1 MKPFRTIRSRGI
13 IRAATAATT
22 ALAAMLALGT
32 VAAQPPMANA
42 AEVEYLSV
50 PSPSMGRN
58 ITVEFQGGGP
68 KAVYLLDG
76 LRAQDDRN
84 GWDINTGAFSW
95 FNGSGVSVVMPV
107 GGESSFYTDWYR
119 PATGNGTTQTYKWET
134 FLTSEL
140 PAWLSANKGVSP
152 SGNAVVGLSMSGS
165 AALILAAYHPGQFV
179 YAGSLSGFLNL
190 SANYWPLLVSVAMA
204 DAGGFNALDM
214 WGPFGGGAW
223 QRNDPML
230 HVGQL
235 VADNTARLGV
245 QRQRQPD
252 RSRRRTG
259 QRADSRA
266 VPRGPDHPD
275 QPRVRDPLRIGGWP
289 QRGLQLPAQRHAQLG
304 VLGWSAPGDEARHPA
319 GAGRLTE
326 RLTAAE
332 AASPAR
338 RVARRCGRPC
348 RWRSAPG

>member
-1 MKPFRTIRSRGI
+1 
-13 IRAATAATT
+13 
-22 ALAAMLALGT
+22 
-32 VAAQPPMANA
+32 
-42 AEVEYLSV
+42 
-50 PSPSMGRN
+50 
-58 ITVEFQGGGP
+58 
-68 KAVYLLDG
+68 VYLLDG

-95 FNGSGVSVVMPV
+95 FNDSGVAVVMPV

-204 DAGGFNALDM
+204 DAGGFNALAM
-214 WGPFGGGAW
+214 WGPYGGGAW

-235 VADNTARLGV
+235 VSNNTRVWVYSGNGNPTDLDAGLGNA
-245 QRQRQPD
+245 Q
-252 RSRRRTG
+252 
-259 QRADSRA
+259 
-266 VPRGPDHPD
+266 
-275 QPRVRDPLRIGGWP
+275 I
-289 QRGLQLPAQRHAQLG
+289 PAQFLEGVTIRANHEFEARYESAGGRNGVFNFPPNGTHSWGYWGGQLQAMKPDIQR
-304 VLGWSAPGDEARHPA
+304 VLG
-319 GAGRLTE
+319 
-326 RLTAAE
+326 
-332 AASPAR
+332 ASPTA
-338 RVARRCGRPC
+338 
-348 RWRSAPG
+348 

>member
-1 MKPFRTIRSRGI
+1 MKPFRTLRSRGI
-13 IRAATAATT
+13 IRAARAAVA
-22 ALAAMLALGT
+22 ALLALGT
-32 VAAQPPMANA
+32 VTAQPPA
-42 AEVEYLSV
+42 AHAADVEYLSV

-58 ITVEFQGGGP
+58 ITVQFQGGGP

-95 FNGSGVSVVMPV
+95 FNDSGVSVVMPV

-152 SGNAVVGLSMSGS
+152 NGNAVVGLSMSGS

-190 SANYWPLLVSVAMA
+190 SANYWPLLVSLAMA

-214 WGPFGGGAW
+214 WGPYGGGAW

-235 VADNTARLGV
+235 VANNTRVWVYSGNGNPTDLDAGLGNA
-245 QRQRQPD
+245 Q
-252 RSRRRTG
+252 
-259 QRADSRA
+259 
-266 VPRGPDHPD
+266 
-275 QPRVRDPLRIGGWP
+275 I
-289 QRGLQLPAQRHAQLG
+289 PAQFLEGVTIRTNHEFEARYESAGGRNGVFNFPPNGTHSWGYWGGQLQAMKPDIQR
-304 VLGWSAPGDEARHPA
+304 VLG
-319 GAGRLTE
+319 
-326 RLTAAE
+326 
-332 AASPAR
+332 ASPTA
-338 RVARRCGRPC
+338 
-348 RWRSAPG
+348 